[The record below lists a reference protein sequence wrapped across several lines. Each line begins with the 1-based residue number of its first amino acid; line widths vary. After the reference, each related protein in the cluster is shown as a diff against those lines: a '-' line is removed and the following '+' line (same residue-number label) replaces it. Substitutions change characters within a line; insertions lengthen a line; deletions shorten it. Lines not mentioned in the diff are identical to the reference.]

1 MYGLVFFG
9 VPNRGIRISHW
20 LPMVDDQPNESLVR
34 NLATESHYLR
44 SLHDRFSRVFRFPT
58 SRVVSVYETLKSK
71 TAKEENPGQWK
82 LTGKT
87 EVLVTRDS
95 ALDSCPPGLKHSH
108 MSMNQ
113 NHVDLPK
120 FRSPHD
126 SDYQLLIMYLNE
138 FWREAVYD
146 VQMRFGSEGMSLW

>member
-95 ALDSCPPGLKHSH
+95 ALGSCPPGLKHSH
-108 MSMNQ
+108 MSINQ

-126 SDYQLLIMYLNE
+126 NDYQC
-138 FWREAVYD
+138 
-146 VQMRFGSEGMSLW
+146 SLCT